1 MPTYKVI
8 EHNSVGKI
16 YEVEADSEEKAEET
30 YSEGECV
37 KTDVVERFVV
47 QIDVMEE
54 VDNEQYTQ

>member
-1 MPTYKVI
+1 MPTYRVI
-8 EHNSVGKI
+8 DHQSVGNI
-16 YEVEADSEEKAEET
+16 YEVEADSEEKAEEI

-54 VDNEQYTQ
+54 IDNE

>member
-1 MPTYKVI
+1 MPTYRVI

-16 YEVEADSEEKAEET
+16 YEVKADSEEMAEEI

-47 QIDVMEE
+47 QVDIIEE
-54 VDNEQYTQ
+54 IKDD